1 MKKLNVIF
9 IVIGI
14 ICFLVAGYIVTE
26 KILVNDKDIEIDKEK
41 EIKELND
48 HLAKV
53 GSSLGW
59 LIVKEGIDSQS
70 DDGKYSP
77 KYNYNYLEKYE
88 NRQLFV
94 MEYILTYPDNLDKFI
109 VLSGGDLSLVDDA
122 PTSDFTFAY
131 LDYDTFNSYY
141 KSLLGDSYILNK
153 SKKGETKY
161 DKDYVY
167 FDNRHPGSNG
177 VYISMITSDNVK
189 YEKGEFIADIKV
201 TYSTRLADI
210 LGVDTSS
217 GIISYT
223 KDSDNNIILKSFIL
237 NK

>member
-1 MKKLNVIF
+1 MI
-9 IVIGI
+9 IGI
-14 ICFLVAGYIVTE
+14 ICFLVAGYIVTD
-26 KILVNDKDIEIDKEK
+26 KILIEDNNIEIDKDK
-41 EIKELND
+41 EIKDLNN

-70 DDGKYSP
+70 DGNYSP

-94 MEYILTYPDNLDKFI
+94 MEYILSYPDNFDKFI
-109 VLSGGDLSLVDDA
+109 VLSGGDLSLIDEM

-131 LDYDTFNSYY
+131 LDYDTFNDYY

-153 SKKGETKY
+153 GKKMDTKY

-177 VYISMITSDNVK
+177 V
-189 YEKGEFIADIKV
+189 
-201 TYSTRLADI
+201 
-210 LGVDTSS
+210 
-217 GIISYT
+217 
-223 KDSDNNIILKSFIL
+223 
-237 NK
+237 